1 MEGRL
6 ILVHLMCKDVAS
18 SLGQSIFTPCVAFRV
33 AGTPSPRS
41 VSFGAAVN
49 NNNGLIGIGTNQPGP
64 NSSSGLSASEY
75 VAIAVCS
82 VLLGLIYVA
91 SVLMY
96 LHVRRRRRREN
107 AATKRNL
114 SKGGVLTGP
123 EEGLIKSNPLL
134 AARHHREAAGVG
146 YLSDSGSCCS
156 VESADPRG
164 SDEAEPVSD
173 DSTSH
178 GQNVNQLV
186 ETFVVRMKNDKSFP
200 G

>member
-41 VSFGAAVN
+41 VSFGAGSVAAN
-49 NNNGLIGIGTNQPGP
+49 NNNGLIGVGANQVSP
-64 NSSSGLSASEY
+64 NPSSGLTASEY

-107 AATKRNL
+107 AASSAKRNL
-114 SKGGVLTGP
+114 SNGGVLTGP

-134 AARHHREAAGVG
+134 AARHHRDAAGVG

-164 SDEAEPVSD
+164 SDEADPVSD

-178 GQNVNQLV
+178 GKNVNHLW
-186 ETFVVRMKNDKSFP
+186 
-200 G
+200 